1 MGRFLCHSSRRPAR
15 AYNCIV
21 VCTQQIQF
29 WKIAA
34 VTFDILYILCTL
46 NRVLR
51 PILGD
56 RFILMCRSWYS
67 GVDLL
72 EFHGQS
78 KLFSHIYFLRFLGII
93 RKKKIPSF
101 PPIFCFSF
109 HKAAFSKAPPS
120 RGRSVLKKRRK
131 KAAFSSNMFS

>member
-1 MGRFLCHSSRRPAR
+1 M
-15 AYNCIV
+15 

-67 GVDLL
+67 GIDLL

-78 KLFSHIYFLRFLGII
+78 KLFSHIYFLRFLGNHSSAAPEKKKKKKKKKRKEK
-93 RKKKIPSF
+93 RKKKKEKEKNFLASEN
-101 PPIFCFSF
+101 
-109 HKAAFSKAPPS
+109 
-120 RGRSVLKKRRK
+120 L
-131 KAAFSSNMFS
+131 